1 MKVYSGKKL
10 KNTPFF
16 LLLLLICLLPSF
28 TQASSSN
35 LIIHFIDVGHGDAIL
50 IQTDG
55 KNLLLDSGDYNIG
68 DTVPVYLRKVGIKRL
83 DLVIASHPHSDHIG
97 GMLDV
102 FKLYPPAL
110 YVDNGEI
117 YDNPSYEPLMQ
128 YLVRKQIPYAVGR
141 KGNSIPFVDGT
152 KIIVTSPSALGKDIN
167 ENSLSF
173 VLTYG
178 SLKFFFP
185 GDCETC
191 DADADVVKLAHHG
204 SKGAATRALL
214 SGTKPETVIISV
226 GKDNGRNLP
235 ASSTIKALDKAGI
248 AIHRTDQEGTI
259 ILHSD
264 GSQYWFE

>member
-1 MKVYSGKKL
+1 MKFRNLIILS
-10 KNTPFF
+10 
-16 LLLLLICLLPSF
+16 LLLLPSLA
-28 TQASSSN
+28 TAD
-35 LIIHFIDVGHGDAIL
+35 LTIHYIDVGHGDAIL
-50 IQTDG
+50 IQADG

-68 DTVPVYLRKVGIKRL
+68 DTVLSYLKKTGITRL
-83 DLVIASHPHSDHIG
+83 DVAIASHPHSDHIA
-97 GMLDV
+97 GMLGV
-102 FKLYPPAL
+102 IKAFPPAL
-110 YVDNGEI
+110 YVDNGEV

-128 YLVRKQIPYAVGR
+128 YLVTKQIPYAVG
-141 KGNSIPFVDGT
+141 KTGNTIPFTDST
-152 KIIVTSPSALGKDIN
+152 SITITSPSQLRSDVN
-167 ENSLSF
+167 ENSLAF

-178 SLKFFFP
+178 SQKFFFP

-235 ASSTIKALDKAGI
+235 ASSTIKALEKAGI

>member
-1 MKVYSGKKL
+1 MKFRNLIILS
-10 KNTPFF
+10 
-16 LLLLLICLLPSF
+16 LLLLPSLA
-28 TQASSSN
+28 TAD
-35 LIIHFIDVGHGDAIL
+35 LTIHYIDVGHGDAIL
-50 IQTDG
+50 ILADG

-68 DTVPVYLRKVGIKRL
+68 DTVLSYLKKTGITRL
-83 DLVIASHPHSDHIG
+83 DLAIASHPHSDHIA
-97 GMLDV
+97 GMLGV
-102 FKLYPPAL
+102 IKAFPPGL
-110 YVDNGEI
+110 YVDNGEV

-128 YLVRKQIPYAVGR
+128 YLVTKQIPYAVGR
-141 KGNSIPFVDGT
+141 TGKTIPFTDRT
-152 KIIVTSPSALGKDIN
+152 SITITSPSELGKDVN
-167 ENSLSF
+167 ENSLAF

-191 DADADVVKLAHHG
+191 DADAKVVKLAHHG

-235 ASSTIKALDKAGI
+235 ASSTIKALEKAGI